1 MFANFDFSKFPIV
14 IVNFSENIESNEDFQ
29 NFLDIWLSLYDDK
42 KEFIFIFNTVN
53 VGFPPIK
60 YCFKMASF
68 IKKIRRRNPQYLKR
82 SIIIVKNQRV
92 INLLNFIF
100 FMQPPVAPVNL
111 TYDNT
116 EKILSEL
123 DNVNIIKT
131 INPRKQYIPFL

>member
-14 IVNFSENIESNEDFQ
+14 IVNFNENIENNLDFQ

-131 INPRKQYIPFL
+131 INPRKQFIPFL